1 MSLEPHWFSTIFGVY
16 YFSGTILAA
25 LAFVTFIV
33 VYMNEKGLLIN
44 GIKRDHYYSLGAYLF
59 AFTNF
64 WAYIAFSQFMLI
76 WYANLPEETIWFL
89 QRWEGSWMYV
99 SIALIIIHFIVPYF
113 GLLSQPS
120 KMNPKRLM
128 FMSVW
133 ILFAHLVDLYWLIM
147 PTYSREGVALGWMEI
162 GFPIL
167 AIGIAV
173 TIFTIK
179 SKKENHVP
187 VGDPKLKRG
196 LDFRL

>member
-1 MSLEPHWFSTIFGVY
+1 
-16 YFSGTILAA
+16 
-25 LAFVTFIV
+25 
-33 VYMNEKGLLIN
+33 MNEKGLLIN

-89 QRWEGSWMYV
+89 QRWEGSWMYL
-99 SIALIIIHFIVPYF
+99 SLALIVIHFIVPYF

-133 ILFAHLVDLYWLIM
+133 ILFAHIIDLYWLIM
-147 PTYSREGVALGWMEI
+147 PTYSRDGIALGWIEI
-162 GFPIL
+162 SFPLL
-167 AIGIAV
+167 AIGIV
-173 TIFTIK
+173 ITIFNMK

-187 VGDPKLKRG
+187 IGDPKLKRG